1 MRPMR
6 PRTRRREE
14 GVALVLAVLVL
25 FVVTV
30 MGIGLMFTTSIEQ
43 LLSSTD
49 TKISKVLYAADSG
62 VEYAGAMLSTSFD
75 YPGGPMPVGVSSHYP
90 SLSTPDIQVNISR
103 PLLLLYTIRPGDAF
117 ETIGSGYGST
127 QIVENVYALTSSAA
141 STAIQ
146 ASKSIDAQ
154 IAIYPQQLKVPD

>member
-1 MRPMR
+1 MKR
-6 PRTRRREE
+6 RTRRREE
-14 GVALVLAVLVL
+14 GVALILAVLVV

-43 LLSSTD
+43 LLASTD

-62 VEYAGAMLSTSFD
+62 IEYAGAMLSNSFN
-75 YPGGPMPVGVSSHYP
+75 YTGGAMPVGVSSHYP
-90 SLSTPDIQVNISR
+90 SLSTPDLQVTISQ

-117 ETIGSGYGST
+117 ESVGAGYGST
-127 QIVENVYALTSSAA
+127 QIVENVYAVTSSAA